1 MLSRATLLLAH
12 SPSQKLNQARLEA
25 YLSAI
30 ANPSFDITSHLQSPP
45 RLRRATSSPGTN
57 TPRDLHTN
65 LKLLELYTLHVL
77 PRNGEWDYAREF
89 IMISEVLDDERKE
102 AFLQALHGLKEE
114 QQVAAVREKEIQRAQ
129 HEQLELQRKQEEET
143 RLAETKRAEEELK
156 KREELRRHHKQPEAT
171 ARETSRPKSSHG
183 RANGNSSISAR
194 PKQAPKKDIS
204 RRTTPASLYARAGAI
219 FAAVQALILGTTRS
233 LRSNPMLLLRT
244 LLFIL
249 VFALAFGRRDL
260 RERVKRI
267 INQTWAKVRGTV
279 GMGVKV
285 SYI

>member
-1 MLSRATLLLAH
+1 MPPRATLLLAH

-89 IMISEVLDDERKE
+89 IMMSEVLDDERKE

-114 QQVAAVREKEIQRAQ
+114 QQVAALREKEIQLAQ
-129 HEQLELQRKQEEET
+129 QQQLELQRRQEET
-143 RLAETKRAEEELK
+143 RLVEAKRVEEESK
-156 KREELRRHHKQPEAT
+156 KREELRRHQKQPEAT
-171 ARETSRPKSSHG
+171 AREINRLKPPHG

-194 PKQAPKKDIS
+194 PKQAPEKEIS
-204 RRTTPASLYARAGAI
+204 RRTAPASLYARAGAI
-219 FAAVQALILGTTRS
+219 FTAVQTLILGTTRS

-244 LLFIL
+244 SLFIL

-267 INQTWAKVRGTV
+267 LSQTWAKIRGTI